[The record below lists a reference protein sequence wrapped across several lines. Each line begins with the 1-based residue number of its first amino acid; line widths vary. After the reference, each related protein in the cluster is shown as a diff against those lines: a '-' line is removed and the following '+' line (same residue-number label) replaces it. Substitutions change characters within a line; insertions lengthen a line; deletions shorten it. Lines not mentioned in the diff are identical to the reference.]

1 MLQYE
6 VNKAA
11 REQRAVLAEALAGQK
26 EQELLARRAAG
37 KEKAAAAKAAKE
49 AKAAEE
55 AEKAA
60 EAAEAKKQLK
70 AARKERRKANARE
83 KEKER
88 KEQARAKRRVES
100 KKAKRRQ
107 AKEAS
112 CRKKDWAKAI
122 IVSFLKGHCAFFY
135 YFRRMQLL
143 LNKPDASCEG
153 SLGQAGQSHAT
164 EALEE
169 NKEVRQ
175 QKRLEKSRGLNDLST
190 GFP

>member
-1 MLQYE
+1 MAQTAQTIRVVGE
-6 VNKAA
+6 TGC
-11 REQRAVLAEALAGQK
+11 EADDDVGMCQNRTRTHRDDTWTFGWWRIRGTV
-26 EQELLARRAAG
+26 EYIFG
-37 KEKAAAAKAAKE
+37 TGGTISGD
-49 AKAAEE
+49 EE
-55 AEKAA
+55 
-60 EAAEAKKQLK
+60 
-70 AARKERRKANARE
+70 RINNGHCARE

-122 IVSFLKGHCAFFY
+122 NVSFLKGHCAFFY
-135 YFRRMQLL
+135 YFRRLQLL

-175 QKRLEKSRGLNDLST
+175 QKRLEKSRDLNDLST